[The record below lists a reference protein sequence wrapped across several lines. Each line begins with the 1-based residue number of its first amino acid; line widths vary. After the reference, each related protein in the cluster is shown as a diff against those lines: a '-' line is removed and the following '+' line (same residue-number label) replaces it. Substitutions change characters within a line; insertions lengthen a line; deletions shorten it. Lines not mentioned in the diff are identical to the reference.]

1 MTDEEVQQQHPLVA
15 LLRSL
20 LPWVDMG
27 QQPDYDDDAAGGR
40 EGAEEAEGAA
50 GGGQLP
56 PPDGDVH

>member
-27 QQPDYDDDAAGGR
+27 QQPDYAAGEG
-40 EGAEEAEGAA
+40 GAEGRD
-50 GGGQLP
+50 GGEQQQ
-56 PPDGDVH
+56 PDGAQQ